1 MNLQLAIIDLLRGT
15 PKPVLRLLSG
25 KPSRIDGRTLD
36 LNMHMMAKLAAR
48 GASSNRAPMTVN
60 ALRQAASAY
69 NSLNLPIADG
79 VTTLDT
85 ALALRDNTLNARIYR
100 PASVS
105 GPLPAVLFFHQGGL
119 VIMDHLTDDHFC
131 SLMAARCK
139 AVVISLD
146 YRLCPEHRFPA
157 PIEDAQA
164 LWDHVQANAADMN
177 IDPSRVALAG
187 DSAGGLISS
196 SLAITLRD
204 QGGVQPVALCLAYPW
219 VTTNDEDQPSL
230 SSCANAFPLT
240 AATMEFFNEQV
251 FPNDREKDSP
261 LANPLLVDDL
271 SNFPPTI
278 IGTAGF
284 DPIRDQGNAFAQRL
298 MASGSEVKHY
308 CFDSLTHSYLMFGR
322 VSKAAEDACETL
334 ASSLAELL
342 SRAS

>member
-25 KPSRIDGRTLD
+25 EPSRIDGRTLD

-48 GASSNRAPMTVN
+48 GASSTRAPMSVN
-60 ALRQAASAY
+60 ALREAASAY
-69 NSLNLPIADG
+69 NGLNLPIADG

-85 ALALRDNTLNARIYR
+85 AFVLRGNTLNARIYR
-100 PASVS
+100 PTSVS

-131 SLMAARCK
+131 SLVAARCE
-139 AVVISLD
+139 AVVISLE

-164 LWDHVQANAADMN
+164 LWDHVQTNAADMN

-204 QGGVQPVALCLAYPW
+204 QGGVQPVALCLCLLYTSPSPR
-219 VTTNDEDQPSL
+219 DRSL
-230 SSCANAFPLT
+230 SRMP
-240 AATMEFFNEQV
+240 
-251 FPNDREKDSP
+251 
-261 LANPLLVDDL
+261 
-271 SNFPPTI
+271 
-278 IGTAGF
+278 
-284 DPIRDQGNAFAQRL
+284 
-298 MASGSEVKHY
+298 
-308 CFDSLTHSYLMFGR
+308 
-322 VSKAAEDACETL
+322 
-334 ASSLAELL
+334 SSA
-342 SRAS
+342 